1 MTLALMGAAIV
12 VERREPGQG
21 GGFLAAELAEFGHAK
36 QQGECGAHTDA
47 GHALHEVKTTA
58 EVGMPGGSP
67 TCCDGRFGPWPIVVA
82 AIGVECGDG
91 SSFWRMDADNGRQE
105 DDVRR

>member
-12 VERREPGQG
+12 VEWREPRQG
-21 GGFLAAELAEFGHAK
+21 GGLLAADLAEFGHTK
-36 QQGECGAHTDA
+36 QQGERGALTDA
-47 GHALHEVKTTA
+47 GHALDEVEATA
-58 EVGMPGGSP
+58 EIVVPGGST